1 MNGLTRTVRV
11 QLPPELNLKDRRSR
25 EPLFLTVELYPQMC
39 AERFSIDIGVLA
51 KEYAIPVEDARKN
64 RDVVVKALR
73 ETAKD
78 IVEGQA
84 ALNQGTTPYIIR
96 SVIEEFETSMRNKQ
110 DIRKLTAILLYPFGV
125 LSLAMAATVFG
136 IAKGSDVIAM
146 GLFGGI
152 SLLGGYIIR
161 SLMKKLEKGIS
172 AVLKQTDDA
181 INAVAEEMGHLLELE
196 ILE

>member
-1 MNGLTRTVRV
+1 
-11 QLPPELNLKDRRSR
+11 
-25 EPLFLTVELYPQMC
+25 MC